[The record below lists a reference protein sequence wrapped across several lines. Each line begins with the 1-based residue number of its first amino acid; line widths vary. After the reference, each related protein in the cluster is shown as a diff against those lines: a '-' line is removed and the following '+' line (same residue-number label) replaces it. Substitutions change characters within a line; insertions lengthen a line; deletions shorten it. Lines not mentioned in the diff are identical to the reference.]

1 MIFLFIV
8 IMFSGL
14 SSGDTVLGSCMQ
26 MGGWWEVQARS
37 QEARI
42 QILLPYHFS
51 SSNQLLRLFM
61 EPILTLALWLSE
73 AGVVLRY
80 VQVAVGLNGNGCGA
94 ALCFLY
100 PCTSEPKV
108 SHCVIALCLLVSFD
122 ADHRTP
128 SLLSSF

>member
-1 MIFLFIV
+1 
-8 IMFSGL
+8 
-14 SSGDTVLGSCMQ
+14 
-26 MGGWWEVQARS
+26 
-37 QEARI
+37 
-42 QILLPYHFS
+42 
-51 SSNQLLRLFM
+51 M

-94 ALCFLY
+94 ALC
-100 PCTSEPKV
+100 TSEPKV
-108 SHCVIALCLLVSFD
+108 SHCVTALCLLVSFD